1 MSCRVAE
8 FVECAVVVVGEVI
21 ASLMVA
27 SIIGLSH
34 RSAEDLGLHR
44 GLATF
49 CAGEKPTGW
58 NALVN
63 ERTIIGAAVEGC
75 WQRGEIL
82 AAEIVEEDGLDL
94 GRAGRADGPVLGAI
108 TIIDKAHRVG

>member
-8 FVECAVVVVGEVI
+8 LVECAVVVVGEVI

-27 SIIGLSH
+27 SIIGFPR
-34 RSAEDLGLHR
+34 RSAEDLGLHLS
-44 GLATF
+44 LATF
-49 CAGEKPTGW
+49 RAGEKPASW

-63 ERTIIGAAVEGC
+63 ERAIVGASVEGC
-75 WQRGEIL
+75 WQRGKTL

-94 GRAGRADGPVLGAI
+94 SRARRADGPVLGAV
-108 TIIDKAHRVG
+108 TILHKAHRVG